1 MSLAGDK
8 RMTGDGSQ
16 VFRLLCRLDRCHFT
30 CYTEKGMPIADRH
43 DSTVLIFLELLFL
56 LLVIGFL
63 RLFFVPLSTG
73 ITTVVIVWLLL
84 AFASYLVGEFEST
97 ARINYGLT
105 TRTQAAF
112 ALTYVAYEG
121 LCAIWPWC
129 ELLNV
134 KFWIALWGYL
144 TFLGPLLGLL
154 FRRLFLQRCVLVTD
168 FNGDKTGLLR
178 WWGFDC
184 VQIIPIGELQKWL
197 KDETDRLGR
206 SRNFYMVV
214 ADITAPETEHSVFIL
229 ASRYFIDFVGISSFR
244 MTSYLLGPHP
254 RRIGPFLS
262 DGIARRMKRIVDL
275 FVSVVLLVVLAPF
288 LLVVALIIKLTTP
301 GPVFYGHRRL
311 GRNMQEFSL
320 LKFRTMFQDADKLL
334 EKILEQDPEKRAEFE
349 KTFKLKNDP
358 RVTPVGKWL
367 RRTSV
372 DELPQLL
379 NVLIGQMSL
388 VGPRPIVEKEI
399 LYYEDYS
406 LLLFRVPPGVA
417 GLWQISG
424 RTDLSYEERV
434 RLDTRYVREW
444 SLLGDLAII
453 LKTVPVILSRRGAY

>member
-1 MSLAGDK
+1 MPEVK
-8 RMTGDGSQ
+8 RQ
-16 VFRLLCRLDRCHFT
+16 NNQLLIL
-30 CYTEKGMPIADRH
+30 
-43 DSTVLIFLELLFL
+43 LELLFL
-56 LLVIGFL
+56 FLIIALFRLL
-63 RLFFVPLSTG
+63 FVPLSTS
-73 ITTVVIVWLLL
+73 ITTVLIVWLFLV
-84 AFASYLVGEFEST
+84 FASYLVGEFESI

-105 TRTQAAF
+105 ARSQAAF
-112 ALTYVAYEG
+112 ALTYLAYSG
-121 LCAIWPWC
+121 LSAIWPSC
-129 ELLNV
+129 EPLNV
-134 KFWIALWGYL
+134 KFFLALWVYL
-144 TFLGPLLGLL
+144 TFLEPLVGLI
-154 FRRLFLQRCVLVTD
+154 FRYSFPQRCVLITD
-168 FNGDKTGLLR
+168 FNSDKTGLLR

-184 VQIIPIGELQKWL
+184 VQVIPINQLQSWL
-197 KDETDRLGR
+197 KENTDRFGR
-206 SRNFYMVV
+206 ARDFYIVV
-214 ADITAPETEHSVFIL
+214 VDITAPETEHLTSTL
-229 ASRYFIDFVGISSFR
+229 AARYFIDFIGISSFR
-244 MTSYLLGPHP
+244 MFSYLWGPHP
-254 RRIGPFLS
+254 RRIGPFGN
-262 DGIARRMKRIVDL
+262 DGIARRLKRIVDL
-275 FVSVVLLVVLAPF
+275 IISIILLIVLAPF

-301 GPVFYGHRRL
+301 GPVFYRHRRL

-320 LKFRTMFQDADKLL
+320 LKFRTMYQDADKLL
-334 EKILEQDPEKRAEFE
+334 EKILERDPEKKAEFE

-358 RVTPVGKWL
+358 RVTPVGRWL

-379 NVLIGQMSL
+379 NVLVGHMSL

-399 LYYEDYS
+399 PYYEDYS

>member
-1 MSLAGDK
+1 MPEVK
-8 RMTGDGSQ
+8 RHNNQ
-16 VFRLLCRLDRCHFT
+16 LLIL
-30 CYTEKGMPIADRH
+30 
-43 DSTVLIFLELLFL
+43 LELLFL
-56 LLVIGFL
+56 FFIIALFRLL
-63 RLFFVPLSTG
+63 FVPLSTS
-73 ITTVVIVWLLL
+73 ITTVLIVWLLL
-84 AFASYLVGEFEST
+84 VFASYLVGEFESI

-105 TRTQAAF
+105 ARSQAAF
-112 ALTYVAYEG
+112 ALTYLAYSG
-121 LCAIWPWC
+121 LTAIWPSC
-129 ELLNV
+129 EPLNV
-134 KFWIALWGYL
+134 KFFLALWFYL
-144 TFLGPLLGLL
+144 TFLEPLVGLI
-154 FRRLFLQRCVLVTD
+154 FRYSFPQRCVLITD
-168 FNGDKTGLLR
+168 FNSNKTGLLR

-184 VQIIPIGELQKWL
+184 VQVVPINQLQSWL
-197 KDETDRLGR
+197 KENTDRFGR
-206 SRNFYMVV
+206 ARDFYIVV
-214 ADITAPETEHSVFIL
+214 VDITDPETEHLTSAL
-229 ASRYFIDFVGISSFR
+229 AARYFIDFIGISSFR
-244 MTSYLLGPHP
+244 MFSYLFGPHP
-254 RRIGPFLS
+254 RRIGPFGN
-262 DGIARRMKRIVDL
+262 DGIARRLKRIVDL
-275 FVSVVLLVVLAPF
+275 IISITLLIVLAPF

-301 GPVFYGHRRL
+301 GPVFYRHRRL

-334 EKILEQDPEKRAEFE
+334 EKILEQDPEKKAEFE

-358 RVTPVGKWL
+358 RVTPVGRWL
-367 RRTSV
+367 RRTSI

-379 NVLIGQMSL
+379 NVVVGHMSL

-399 LYYEDYS
+399 PYYEDYS